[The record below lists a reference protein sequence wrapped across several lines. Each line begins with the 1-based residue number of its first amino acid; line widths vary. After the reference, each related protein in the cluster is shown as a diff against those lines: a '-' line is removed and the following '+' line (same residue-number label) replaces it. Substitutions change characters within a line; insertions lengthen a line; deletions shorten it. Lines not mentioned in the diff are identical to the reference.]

1 MPQARILISRSALE
15 KNLRALIAHTS
26 GWSAFPVLKAN
37 AYGLGFK
44 EVASCFEDS
53 FSLEQVP
60 YFCLARVYE
69 LQQALAFSTK
79 RKLLLLSEW
88 PEKIKDLP
96 LDKVEICVTSF
107 EDLEVLSEFQSAVSF
122 HLKLNTGMNRLGLRV
137 GEILSSSDLQGRLEK
152 LLLKVKKRGHKLQG
166 ILSHL
171 AMGEDRRSRFT
182 SDQEDQFAQ
191 GVSFIKNLWK
201 ENIPWIHLSNS
212 PGVLNKIGNK
222 IKVVNAFR
230 PGIHLWGVQD
240 PEKKLK
246 ISPVIQV
253 RAPLRQLMWI
263 QKGEGVGYGR
273 RFVAS
278 QKTRVGILNIGY
290 ADGLRRDSWKL
301 GLSFYYEG
309 KRVPFLGTVSMDMC
323 AVDCTSL
330 KGNISLG
337 SEFEWVG
344 EKQSLEKIADAQ
356 KTISY
361 EVLTSLS
368 ARVERVIV

>member
-1 MPQARILISRSALE
+1 MPQARIFISKSALE
-15 KNLRALIAHTS
+15 KNLRTLMEHTG

-37 AYGLGFK
+37 AYGLGFG
-44 EVASCFEDS
+44 EVAGCFENV
-53 FSLEQVP
+53 FSLKEVP

-88 PEKIKDLP
+88 PEKLKDLP

-107 EDLEVLSEFQSAVSF
+107 EDLEVLSEFQDSICF
-122 HLKLNTGMNRLGLRV
+122 HLKLNTGMNRLGLRI
-137 GEILSSSDLQGRLEK
+137 GDILASPDLQGKLEK
-152 LLLKVKKRGHKLQG
+152 LFLKIKKRGHKMQG

-171 AMGEDRRSRFT
+171 AMGEDSRSRFT
-182 SDQEDQFAQ
+182 CSQEDLFKE
-191 GVSFIKNLWK
+191 GVIFIKSLWQ
-201 ENIPWIHLSNS
+201 EDIPWVHLSNS
-212 PGVLNKIGNK
+212 PGVLTKVGNK
-222 IKVVNAFR
+222 LKTLNSFR
-230 PGIHLWGVQD
+230 PGIHLWGIQD
-240 PEKKLK
+240 PQKKVK
-246 ISPVIQV
+246 ISPVVQV
-253 RAPLRQLMWI
+253 KAPLRQLMWI

-290 ADGLRRDSWKL
+290 ADGLRRDAWKL

-323 AVDCTSL
+323 AVDCTNMKSQL
-330 KGNISLG
+330 SLG

-356 KTISY
+356 RTIPY

-368 ARVERVIV
+368 ARVERVVI

>member
-15 KNLRALIAHTS
+15 KNLRALIEHT
-26 GWSAFPVLKAN
+26 GDWSAFPVLKAN

-69 LQQALAFSTK
+69 IQQALTFSTK

-88 PEKIKDLP
+88 PQQIQHLP
-96 LDKVEICVTSF
+96 GDKVEICVTSF
-107 EDLEVLSEFQSAVSF
+107 EDLEVLADLQQQRAF
-122 HLKLNTGMNRLGLRV
+122 HLKLNTGMNRLGIRI
-137 GEILSSSDLQGRLEK
+137 GDILASPDLQAKFEK
-152 LLLKVKKRGHKLQG
+152 LLLKVKKRGHKMQG

-182 SDQEDQFAQ
+182 SDQEELFER
-191 GVSFIKNLWK
+191 GVSFVKNLWN
-201 ENIPWIHLSNS
+201 EEIPWVHLSNS
-212 PGVLNKIGNK
+212 PGVLNRVGKK
-222 IKVVNAFR
+222 IKGLNAFR

-240 PEKKLK
+240 PEKLVK
-246 ISPVIQV
+246 ISHVVQV

-323 AVDCTSL
+323 AVDCTNI
-330 KGNISLG
+330 KGNLSLG

-344 EKQSLEKIADAQ
+344 EKQSLEKVAEAQ
-356 KTISY
+356 KTIPY

>member
-1 MPQARILISRSALE
+1 MPQARILISQSALE
-15 KNLRALIAHTS
+15 KNLRALIEHA
-26 GWSAFPVLKAN
+26 GEWSAFPVLKAN

-44 EVASCFEDS
+44 EVASCFENS
-53 FSLEQVP
+53 FSLNEVP

-88 PEKIKDLP
+88 PEKLKDLP
-96 LDKVEICVTSF
+96 LDKVEVCVTSF
-107 EDLEVLSEFQSAVSF
+107 EDLEALSEYQESISF
-122 HLKLNTGMNRLGLRV
+122 HLKLNTGMNRLGLRI
-137 GEILSSSDLQGRLEK
+137 GEILESSDLQARLEK
-152 LLLKVKKRGHKLQG
+152 IFIKVKKRGHKLQG

-182 SDQEDQFAQ
+182 VDQEEQFDQ
-191 GVSFIKNLWK
+191 GVVFIKNLWK
-201 ENIPWIHLSNS
+201 EDIPWIHLSNS
-212 PGVLNKIGNK
+212 PGVLSKIGNK
-222 IKVVNAFR
+222 IKAVNAFR

-240 PEKKLK
+240 PQNQVK
-246 ISPVIQV
+246 ISPVVQV
-253 RAPLRQLMWI
+253 KAPLRQLIWI
-263 QKGEGVGYGR
+263 HKGEGVGYGR

-301 GLSFYYEG
+301 GLCFYYEG
-309 KRVPFLGTVSMDMC
+309 KKIPFLGTVSMDMC
-323 AVDCTSL
+323 AVDCTNL
-330 KGNISLG
+330 KGNVSLG
-337 SEFEWVG
+337 SEFDWVG

-356 KTISY
+356 KTIPY

>member
-1 MPQARILISRSALE
+1 MPQARILVSQSALE
-15 KNLRALIAHTS
+15 KNLRALIQNTG

-44 EVASCFEDS
+44 EVASCFENS
-53 FSLEQVP
+53 FSLSEVP

-69 LQQALAFSTK
+69 LEQALAASTK
-79 RKLLLLSEW
+79 RKFLLLSEW
-88 PEKIKDLP
+88 PEKLQDLP

-107 EDLEVLSEFQSAVSF
+107 EDLEVLTQYQEPVSF
-122 HLKLNTGMNRLGLRV
+122 HLKLNTGMNRLGFRI
-137 GEILSSSDLQGRLEK
+137 GDILCSSDLQGRLEK
-152 LLLKVKKRGHKLQG
+152 LFIKIKQRGHRLRG

-171 AMGEDRRSRFT
+171 SMGEDRRSRFT
-182 SDQEDQFAQ
+182 VDQEDQFDQ
-191 GVSFIKNLWK
+191 GVVFIKSLWK
-201 ENIPWIHLSNS
+201 EDIPWIHLSNS
-212 PGVLNKIGNK
+212 PGVLNKIGSK
-222 IKVVNAFR
+222 IKSINAFR

-240 PEKKLK
+240 PQKQVK
-246 ISPVIQV
+246 IVPVAQI

-278 QKTRVGILNIGY
+278 QKTRVGILNMGY

-301 GLSFYYEG
+301 GLSFFYEG

-323 AVDCTSL
+323 AVDCT
-330 KGNISLG
+330 KIKENIPLG

-356 KTISY
+356 KTIPY
-361 EVLTSLS
+361 EILTSLS
-368 ARVERVIV
+368 ARVERVVV